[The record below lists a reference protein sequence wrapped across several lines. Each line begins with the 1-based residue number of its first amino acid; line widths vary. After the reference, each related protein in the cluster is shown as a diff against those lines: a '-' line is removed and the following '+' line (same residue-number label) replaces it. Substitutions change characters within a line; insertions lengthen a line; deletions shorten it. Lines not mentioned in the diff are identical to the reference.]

1 MRLSN
6 DLREFIE
13 LLNSRGVEYLIVGA
27 YSLAFHARL
36 RFTGDLDILI
46 RPTAANA
53 GKIIAVLEEFGFES
67 RYQRGRL
74 H

>member
-1 MRLSN
+1 M
-6 DLREFIE
+6 REFVE
-13 LLNSRGVEYLIVGA
+13 LLNSRGIEYLIVGA
-27 YSLAFHARL
+27 YSLAFHARP

-53 GKIIAVLEEFGFES
+53 GKIIVMLEEFGFES
-67 RYQRGRL
+67 RHQRGRL